1 MRSLTFFFFKL
12 LGSFG
17 KIIEK
22 IIISANMELVQ
33 LLTQNLGIEENQ
45 AKGGAG
51 LIFEL
56 AKQKLDDGEFSQ
68 VAGAIPGVSE
78 LINAAPQPG
87 SGLAGAI
94 GGLAGALG
102 GGGNIANLAALAGG
116 FTQLGLNPAMVSQFV
131 PVILSFAQNQGGD
144 RIKNILAEVLK

>member
-1 MRSLTFFFFKL
+1 MS
-12 LGSFG
+12 
-17 KIIEK
+17 I
-22 IIISANMELVQ
+22 NMELIQ
-33 LLTQNLGIEENQ
+33 QLTQNLGIQEDQ

-56 AKQKLDDGEFSQ
+56 AKQKLNDGEFTQ

-78 LINAAPQPG
+78 LIDSAPQPG
-87 SGLAGAI
+87 TGLAGAI
-94 GGLAGALG
+94 GGLAGAIG

-144 RIKNILAEVLK
+144 QVQNILAGVLK